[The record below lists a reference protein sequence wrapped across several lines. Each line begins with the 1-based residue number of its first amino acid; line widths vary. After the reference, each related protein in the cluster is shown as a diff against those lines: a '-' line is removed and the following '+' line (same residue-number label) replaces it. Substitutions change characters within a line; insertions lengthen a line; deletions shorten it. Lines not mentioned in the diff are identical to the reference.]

1 VAVPPGGPRPNVA
14 PANSRPPPLD
24 VPAAGPGPG
33 SMASPPKRR
42 SPGKLPGP
50 PPPRAAAFE
59 AFRAGPGRVKSAM
72 LADNRAKG
80 KENKRQQKELALA
93 INAFKRDIDGLNGK
107 LAAARAARQA
117 RKGDAAQVL
126 DAEEYEALMK
136 LKDLKA
142 RYRDRYN
149 DLQLVK
155 SEGDYTAGLVEACAR
170 ELLLDFDAWHQ
181 ASYGVPAPGLSE
193 EERRAM
199 GIGGGGGASA
209 SATSPRSSLAG
220 SDSVGPPPPAGRPAA
235 LGYPGGRPPIGAA
248 KKKVLPSAAPQP
260 PPEDAADPQA
270 AAYYSAQAA
279 MVERLGAAAPHG
291 QHRPGSS
298 KKHRNERHSFGLGHN

>member
-1 VAVPPGGPRPNVA
+1 
-14 PANSRPPPLD
+14 
-24 VPAAGPGPG
+24 
-33 SMASPPKRR
+33 MASPPKRR

-72 LADNRAKG
+72 LADNRNKG

-107 LAAARAARQA
+107 LAALRAARQA

-126 DAEEYEALMK
+126 DAEEYDALMK

-181 ASYGVPAPGLSE
+181 ESYGVPAPGLSE

-199 GIGGGGGASA
+199 GIGGGGGGGGSA

-220 SDSVGPPPPAGRPAA
+220 SESGGPPPAGRPAA
-235 LGYPGGRPPIGAA
+235 LGYPGGRPPIGAPGA
-248 KKKVLPSAAPQP
+248 RKKVLSSLVPQP
-260 PPEDAADPQA
+260 HPDDVADPQA
-270 AAYYSAQAA
+270 AAYYTAQAA
-279 MVERLGAAAPHG
+279 MVQRLGAAAPHG
-291 QHRPGSS
+291 QHRPGSQ